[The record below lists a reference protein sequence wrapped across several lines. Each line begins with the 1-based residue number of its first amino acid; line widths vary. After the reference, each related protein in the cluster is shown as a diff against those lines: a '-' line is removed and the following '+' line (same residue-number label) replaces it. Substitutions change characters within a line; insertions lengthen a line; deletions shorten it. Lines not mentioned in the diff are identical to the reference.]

1 MPRTKKTETETL
13 VPAEPKKRRS
23 AAAPKTTA
31 VKHTHTTKKPV
42 PQEVDAAVSMAPAQA
57 VTHVVA
63 HTVTHVVTHVVTH
76 EDVAKLAYSS
86 WEARGCQGG
95 SPQDDWLR
103 AEQQL
108 KG

>member
-1 MPRTKKTETETL
+1 MPRTKKTETEAL

-23 AAAPKTTA
+23 AAAPQTTA
-31 VKHTHTTKKPV
+31 VKHKHTTKKPM
-42 PQEVDAAVSMAPAQA
+42 PQEVDAAVSMDPAQA
-57 VTHVVA
+57 LTHVMT
-63 HTVTHVVTHVVTH
+63 HTVTHVVTH
-76 EDVAKLAYSS
+76 EDVAQLAYSS

>member
-57 VTHVVA
+57 LAHVLTQTITHD
-63 HTVTHVVTHVVTH
+63 VTH
-76 EDVAKLAYSS
+76 EDVAQLAYSS
-86 WEARGCQGG
+86 WVARGCQGG
-95 SPQDDWLR
+95 SPQDDWFR

>member
-1 MPRTKKTETETL
+1 M
-13 VPAEPKKRRS
+13 
-23 AAAPKTTA
+23 
-31 VKHTHTTKKPV
+31 
-42 PQEVDAAVSMAPAQA
+42 PQEVDAAVSMDPAQA
-57 VTHVVA
+57 LTHVMT
-63 HTVTHVVTHVVTH
+63 HTVTHVVTH
-76 EDVAKLAYSS
+76 EDVAQLAYSS

>member
-42 PQEVDAAVSMAPAQA
+42 PQEVDAAVPIAPAQA
-57 VTHVVA
+57 VTNV
-63 HTVTHVVTHVVTH
+63 VTHAVTHVVTH
-76 EDVAKLAYSS
+76 EDVAQLAYSS
-86 WEARGCQGG
+86 WVARGCQGG

>member
-1 MPRTKKTETETL
+1 MPRTKKTESEAL

-23 AAAPKTTA
+23 AEAPKTTA
-31 VKHTHTTKKPV
+31 VKHTHTTKKPM

-57 VTHVVA
+57 LAHVLTQTITHD
-63 HTVTHVVTHVVTH
+63 VTH
-76 EDVAKLAYSS
+76 EDVAQLAYSS
-86 WEARGCQGG
+86 WVARGCQGG
-95 SPQDDWLR
+95 SPQDDWFR

>member
-1 MPRTKKTETETL
+1 MPRTKKTETEAL

-23 AAAPKTTA
+23 AEAPKTTA
-31 VKHTHTTKKPV
+31 VKHTHTTKKPM
-42 PQEVDAAVSMAPAQA
+42 PQEVDATVSMAPAQA
-57 VTHVVA
+57 L
-63 HTVTHVVTHVVTH
+63 THVVTH
-76 EDVAKLAYSS
+76 EDVAQLAYSS
-86 WEARGCQGG
+86 WVARGCQGG